1 MQVSQIRKLN
11 SLHYRI
17 LRLAT
22 GDWRI
27 KTKRSELDKLG
38 RVKPMQFARY
48 STAGLVIKTIRNNK
62 PRNLSDILQKTLYC
76 ERRKPGRL
84 RFFDNSKTKLGFQSI
99 DNRLTSVFAEL
110 DFDHYPHITDHSL
123 RINLKKSLNLNKH
136 DPILQNDERK
146 VIRATQITTS

>member
-1 MQVSQIRKLN
+1 MGN
-11 SLHYRI
+11 SIDIDVKAIENLKCLLTLHYI
-17 LRLAT
+17 
-22 GDWRI
+22 
-27 KTKRSELDKLG
+27 
-38 RVKPMQFARY
+38 
-48 STAGLVIKTIRNNK
+48 
-62 PRNLSDILQKTLYC
+62 TLYF
-76 ERRKPGRL
+76 ERRKSGRL